1 MSFRLPTET
10 RSDLQKAA
18 KANRRSITQE
28 LLHRLDESFKEDR
41 KNYRDPA
48 AKALCFLF
56 SELAEYVHHGTPDW
70 RSDPFLFRAFKLAV
84 PTLLDNLPEPP
95 GKIETPGLLK
105 SILEVLSRDEPMN
118 KTEFARGERE
128 RINRIMKSPEA
139 LAEFAAKATLVAY
152 FKPSQRYKDWE
163 PVRERLDART
173 DGFGSKLLRHQENTY
188 YGNEQARNAL
198 SLEPR
203 GRKS

>member
-1 MSFRLPTET
+1 
-10 RSDLQKAA
+10 
-18 KANRRSITQE
+18 
-28 LLHRLDESFKEDR
+28 
-41 KNYRDPA
+41 
-48 AKALCFLF
+48 
-56 SELAEYVHHGTPDW
+56 
-70 RSDPFLFRAFKLAV
+70 
-84 PTLLDNLPEPP
+84 
-95 GKIETPGLLK
+95 
-105 SILEVLSRDEPMN
+105 
-118 KTEFARGERE
+118 
-128 RINRIMKSPEA
+128 MKSPEA